1 MTGIGPVYGM
11 SQRPSHAFR
20 RLADQEENEVGL
32 LSRFTTFIKAKFSA
46 MMDRAE
52 DPNETLDYSYQ
63 KQLEQLQNLRRSIA
77 DVVTSEK
84 QLELQQ
90 VQINQQIEKLD
101 GQARTAV
108 QQGRD
113 DLARLALERKAALQ
127 TQLGTFDQQ
136 IAQLKAQ
143 QERFVEMERRLST
156 RVEQFRTQKEMVKA
170 QYNAAQAQVKIQESV
185 TGISEEMTDV
195 NLAVQ
200 RAQDK
205 VTAMQARAQ
214 AMDQL
219 VDQGTLP
226 ELLNPGQDDIDRQL
240 AQLST
245 KSAVDAQLAQLKA
258 ETQGQLPA
266 PKDGQAREQPQLP
279 PPASDGGA

>member
-1 MTGIGPVYGM
+1 MGI
-11 SQRPSHAFR
+11 
-20 RLADQEENEVGL
+20 

-84 QLELQQ
+84 RLELQQ
-90 VQINQQIEKLD
+90 SQINSQMEKLD

-113 DLARLALERKAALQ
+113 DLARMALERKQALQ
-127 TQLGTFDQQ
+127 TQLGAFDQQ
-136 IAQLKAQ
+136 IAQLKGQ

-170 QYNAAQAQVKIQESV
+170 TYNAAQAQVKIQESV
-185 TGISEEMTDV
+185 TGISEEMSDV
-195 NLAVQ
+195 NLAVT

-205 VTAMQARAQ
+205 VLAMQARAN

-226 ELLNPGQDDIDRQL
+226 ELGAPGQDDIDRQL

-245 KSAVDAQLAQLKA
+245 KSAVDDQLAQLKA
-258 ETQGQLPA
+258 QTQGQIPA
-266 PKDGQAREQPQLP
+266 PKDGEVR
-279 PPASDGGA
+279 DGQVKQIAEPETGGQSS